1 MPLLRVSV
9 LMLLLANSIY
19 YAWAHGMLDPYGFGP
34 PMLTEPQRLEQQ
46 IRPEALRITST
57 NGVSNAGNAATP
69 KAAASAPAPAADASA
84 PSPTAAC
91 LQAGVYDDA
100 QAATLRRALE
110 PALPPGAWVLE
121 PAVVPGR
128 WIVYMGRY
136 PNAETVDRKKAELRA
151 LRVRFEAVAPTLEP
165 GLSLGGFDSEAA
177 ANDEL
182 ANLARRGIRTARV
195 SQERAE
201 LRGSRLRLPAA
212 DDALKAR
219 MPEFSAALAGKPLKS
234 CE

>member
-9 LMLLLANSIY
+9 LMLLLANGIY
-19 YAWAHGMLDPYGFGP
+19 YAWAHGMLDAYGFGP

-46 IRPEALRITST
+46 IRPEALRIAST
-57 NGVSNAGNAATP
+57 NGVGNSVNAATP
-69 KAAASAPAPAADASA
+69 KASAPAADASSPA
-84 PSPTAAC
+84 PAAAC

-100 QAATLRRALE
+100 QANPLRRALE
-110 PALPPGAWVLE
+110 PALPSGAWVLE

-136 PNAETVDRKKAELRA
+136 PNAEAVDRKKAELRA

-165 GLSLGGFDSEAA
+165 GLSLGAFDSEAT
-177 ANDEL
+177 ANEEL

-195 SQERAE
+195 TQERAE
-201 LRGSRLRLPAA
+201 LRGSRLRLPAV
-212 DDALKAR
+212 DEALKAR
-219 MPEFSAALAGKPLKS
+219 MSEFTTALAGKPLKP